1 MEDENAG
8 VGEGNHSQ
16 AKKTKLSD
24 ERNKLESST
33 TAAAEAV
40 ADVVEESHK
49 QLLQPSTPSEALES
63 ACPEDTEGDTKMSE
77 PDNEDGF
84 CKDNPIPTVGP
95 PEENEPSNMSV
106 EDETVSSPPV
116 VKKQSDGK
124 DVPIEG
130 SPAEAEANATNAED
144 GNVAASVGG
153 AVEDASAAAAPAAAA
168 ADGDVDPE
176 VPAAGALAA
185 ERRNRPNRPRNR
197 FRGRN
202 YRLRSNSS
210 GSERAAQDDSN
221 DDPDVEAMIRRLVD
235 EINQE
240 NANGSHD
247 DDDNNGNNDD
257 DDADDD
263 DGDDNSDTSSADSDD
278 SDSSPAVSADDDD
291 DDDSDDSDNEGGSEN
306 NANEQIDVESLH
318 FMQTAGV
325 KNNWNYF
332 RDIQLRSLGLS
343 FRNKASLGGLG
354 YKPYQFQSRAYGS
367 KHLVE
372 RLEMS
377 HRLCKHEGC
386 VNSLNFNSAGT
397 LLASGSDDLKIN
409 LWNWQTNKLMQSISS
424 GHRANVFQTKFVDA
438 SGYRGEI
445 EIISTGRDGQVR
457 QIRVGPAGEVKRT
470 VLFKQSQPIH
480 KIAIPA
486 RCPFEFLTACEDGV
500 VKSYDLRDNVA
511 KRVTNAKKRLYSI
524 STHPLDN
531 EFCVSGN
538 DESVRVYDRRNPS
551 KPMKYHYAAHMKTK
565 KEYLTVTCAVYNSTG
580 TEILASYS
588 DEDVFLFDN
597 VNHEDGKFLHRYSGH
612 CNMKTIKGVNFFG
625 PNSEFVVSG
634 SDCGNIFFWD
644 KESEIIVNWLH
655 GDESGVV
662 NCLEPHPEFPI
673 MATSGLD
680 DDAKIWVPRG
690 PDDEHESPVFS
701 REGLEKCV
709 RRNLRIRQT
718 SRCASFSEDRI
729 LDFLMFSRQGIGGR
743 LRRHFS
749 SDSEDQADGDGNG
762 GGAGGG
768 GRRGGRRGARGAG
781 GGGAGGAG
789 AAGDGAE
796 DDDENRMILRC
807 NPS

>member
-1 MEDENAG
+1 MEDEYAG
-8 VGEGNHSQ
+8 AGEGNHSQ

-24 ERNKLESST
+24 DRNKPESST
-33 TAAAEAV
+33 TAV
-40 ADVVEESHK
+40 ADDVEKSDK
-49 QLLQPSTPSEALES
+49 QLLQPSRSRSPI
-63 ACPEDTEGDTKMSE
+63 PEDTEGDTKMSE
-77 PDNEDGF
+77 PDSEDGTS
-84 CKDNPIPTVGP
+84 KDNLIGP
-95 PEENEPSNMSV
+95 SEENEPSNMSV
-106 EDETVSSPPV
+106 EDATVSSAPV
-116 VKKQSDGK
+116 VEKKNDCK
-124 DVPIEG
+124 DESIEDA
-130 SPAEAEANATNAED
+130 PVEVETNET
-144 GNVAASVGG
+144 NPE
-153 AVEDASAAAAPAAAA
+153 VEDASAPVEDAAEATSAAAGNGGVDAGPPA
-168 ADGDVDPE
+168 G
-176 VPAAGALAA
+176 GALVA

-210 GSERAAQDDSN
+210 GSERGAQDDSN
-221 DDPDVEAMIRRLVD
+221 DNPDVEAMIRRLVD

-240 NANGSHD
+240 NTNGSHD

-257 DDADDD
+257 DGDDD
-263 DGDDNSDTSSADSDD
+263 EGDANSDSSADSDE
-278 SDSSPAVSADDDD
+278 SDSSPAVSVDDDD

-306 NANEQIDVESLH
+306 NASEQIDVEHLH

-354 YKPYQFQSRAYGS
+354 YTPYQFQSRAYGS

-438 SGYRGEI
+438 CGYRGEI

-486 RCPFEFLTACEDGV
+486 RCPYEFLTACEDGE

-538 DESVRVYDRRNPS
+538 DESVRVYDRRNSS

-634 SDCGNIFFWD
+634 SDCGSIFFWD

-655 GDESGVV
+655 GDDSGVV

-690 PDDEHESPVFS
+690 PDEEQESPVFS

-709 RRNLRIRQT
+709 RRNLRNRQA

-768 GRRGGRRGARGAG
+768 GRRGGRRRGRGAG
-781 GGGAGGAG
+781 VGGAVGAG
-789 AAGDGAE
+789 AAGDGDE

>member
-1 MEDENAG
+1 MEDEYADA
-8 VGEGNHSQ
+8 GEGNHSQ

-24 ERNKLESST
+24 DRNKSESST
-33 TAAAEAV
+33 TAAAE
-40 ADVVEESHK
+40 VVEVFYK
-49 QLLQPSTPSEALES
+49 QLLQPSRSRS
-63 ACPEDTEGDTKMSE
+63 AVPEDTEGDTKMSE
-77 PDNEDGF
+77 PDGEDGNS
-84 CKDNPIPTVGP
+84 KENLITTVRP
-95 PEENEPSNMSV
+95 SEVNEPSNMSV
-106 EDETVSSPPV
+106 EDASLSSAPV
-116 VKKQSDGK
+116 VEANNDCK
-124 DVPIEG
+124 DESIEDA
-130 SPAEAEANATNAED
+130 PVEVETNATNPEVENASAPVADAAED
-144 GNVAASVGG
+144 TSAAVPGAAAVNGVIDAGPPAGG
-153 AVEDASAAAAPAAAA
+153 ALV
-168 ADGDVDPE
+168 
-176 VPAAGALAA
+176 A

-210 GSERAAQDDSN
+210 DSERATQDDSN
-221 DDPDVEAMIRRLVD
+221 DNPDVEEMIRRLVD

-240 NANGSHD
+240 NANGSQE
-247 DDDNNGNNDD
+247 DDNNGNNDD
-257 DDADDD
+257 DD
-263 DGDDNSDTSSADSDD
+263 DGDEDEGEANSDTSTDSDE
-278 SDSSPAVSADDDD
+278 SDSSTAVSDHDN

-306 NANEQIDVESLH
+306 NANEQIDVENLH
-318 FMQTAGV
+318 FMQTDGV

-343 FRNKASLGGLG
+343 FRSKSSLGGRS
-354 YKPYQFQSRAYGS
+354 YTPYQFQSRAYGS

-438 SGYRGEI
+438 CGYRGEI

-470 VLFKQSQPIH
+470 VLFKQRQPIH

-486 RCPFEFLTACEDGV
+486 RCPYEFLTACEDGT
-500 VKSYDLRDNVA
+500 VKSYDLRDNVV

-524 STHPLDN
+524 STHPLDS

-551 KPMKYHYAAHMKTK
+551 KPLKYHYAAHMKTK

-597 VNHEDGKFLHRYSGH
+597 VSHEDGKFLHRYSGH

-655 GDESGVV
+655 GDDSGVV

-690 PDDEHESPVFS
+690 PDEEQESPVFS
-701 REGLEKCV
+701 REELEKCV

-729 LDFLMFSRQGIGGR
+729 LDFLMSRRQGIGGR
-743 LRRHFS
+743 LRHHFS

-768 GRRGGRRGARGAG
+768 GRRGGRRGGRGAG
-781 GGGAGGAG
+781 VGGAASAG
-789 AAGDGAE
+789 AAGDADE